1 MKTVGYL
8 CKKFI
13 LDVSLVSVFTSGFML
28 YYFLWLILRWIK
40 KDEKVPQAVVC
51 VFSRYISQNKLL
63 MLSRNMQQLIKSLTI
78 CGMQVNFHRIIILNN
93 LHWRNQMKH
102 FSLWNITFDCFSC
115 FYRILNFFNSL
126 CLS

>member
-51 VFSRYISQNKLL
+51 VFSRYIFQNKLL

-78 CGMQVNFHRIIILNN
+78 CGKQVNFHRIIILNN